1 MPAHIDYLRLG
12 TWDAAD
18 YSKIAQKINEHF
30 ITRPGHWLQYHGRRS
45 EDGTAF
51 HGTGNQGR
59 KPHHICHIS
68 GDAAEDWAKHLKLAV
83 PGDTTYCTRLDVQ
96 TTILCPENY
105 DSLAFY
111 ELSQRVTRSI
121 VMNPETSTV
130 YIGARS
136 SDLFMRLYEKIILET
151 MYLRMEYEL
160 KGAYSRNWWSHWFG
174 EPELIDML
182 FISCVNRMRIP
193 EPYSSWFNPDDD
205 KTDCLNSEKLDAD
218 LAQKLTY
225 LRNTE
230 SALVR
235 YIYAHDTREH
245 AVSTIERLVATI
257 SHLDSEERNQ

>member
-12 TWDAAD
+12 TWDAGD
-18 YSKIAQKINEHF
+18 YSKIAKKINEHF

-45 EDGTAF
+45 EDGSAF
-51 HGTGNQGR
+51 HGTGHQGR

-111 ELSQRVTRSI
+111 ELSQRVARSI

-174 EPELIDML
+174 EPDLIDML
-182 FISCVNRMRIP
+182 FISCINRMRIP